1 MAMVEINDDMNFN
14 ELNWHDSIIKNIIID
29 RNNPGRNDTIQIEIV
44 WTNGVSNVISF
55 KDIYWANLDL
65 NFGIVSNENILKAFS
80 EGNENDA
87 VKKTYSIWK
96 GMIDDIYLNYYEI
109 ETNSTR
115 SIIKV
120 VAQRFELLNR

>member
-1 MAMVEINDDMNFN
+1 MVEINDDMNFN

-55 KDIYWANLDL
+55 KDIYWANLDM
-65 NFGIVSNENILKAFS
+65 NFGIVSNESILKAFS

-96 GMIDDIYLNYYEI
+96 GMIDDIYLNYYEM